1 MNRTLLWL
9 LTVLFL
15 ASMHLAEAQQPKKV
29 PRIALLAFGTSE
41 ADRPRQQPFLQGL
54 RDLGWIEGQN
64 ISIERRYANE
74 SYNQLPDIAAE
85 LVRLRVDVIVVRS
98 SVAIRP
104 VTQATKT
111 IPIVMVVSGGPVEA
125 GLIKPGT
132 ARWKHHRPH
141 QYLTAVGW

>member
-1 MNRTLLWL
+1 
-9 LTVLFL
+9 
-15 ASMHLAEAQQPKKV
+15 MHLAEAQQPKKV

-41 ADRPRQQPFLQGL
+41 ADRPREQPFLQGL

-125 GLIKPGT
+125 GLIDSLARPGG
-132 ARWKHHRPH
+132 KHHRPH